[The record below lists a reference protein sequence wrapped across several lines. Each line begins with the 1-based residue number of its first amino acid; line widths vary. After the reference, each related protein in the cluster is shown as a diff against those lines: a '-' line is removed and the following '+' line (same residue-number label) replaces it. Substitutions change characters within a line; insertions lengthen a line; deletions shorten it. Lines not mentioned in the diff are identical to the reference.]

1 MKGSLYTYMY
11 VCFESYGIKL
21 SADWQADGM
30 LTSKLTELS
39 DELRRTQTTRDELA
53 RDVDKMADGKKQAE
67 QEVMSLKTTL
77 QSLDSYRHTADE
89 RIRDA
94 EAKLGVSARVLC
106 VKLDVSA
113 CVLSLCGAL
122 VQIIRVCPVTGVLW
136 IMCMLV
142 IFCVRD
148 THHKVKTC

>member
-1 MKGSLYTYMY
+1 
-11 VCFESYGIKL
+11 
-21 SADWQADGM
+21 M

-94 EAKLGVSARVLC
+94 EAKLGVSARVMNSHFF
-106 VKLDVSA
+106 VFAIHTIK
-113 CVLSLCGAL
+113 
-122 VQIIRVCPVTGVLW
+122 
-136 IMCMLV
+136 
-142 IFCVRD
+142 
-148 THHKVKTC
+148 

>member
-1 MKGSLYTYMY
+1 
-11 VCFESYGIKL
+11 
-21 SADWQADGM
+21 M

-94 EAKLGVSARVLC
+94 EAKLGVSACVLC
-106 VKLDVSA
+106 AKLGVHKCMRTFCATNKSPVDT
-113 CVLSLCGAL
+113 AL
-122 VQIIRVCPVTGVLW
+122 WCRSGIGTN
-136 IMCMLV
+136 
-142 IFCVRD
+142 
-148 THHKVKTC
+148 

>member
-1 MKGSLYTYMY
+1 
-11 VCFESYGIKL
+11 
-21 SADWQADGM
+21 M

-94 EAKLGVSARVLC
+94 EAKLGVSACVLC
-106 VKLDVSA
+106 AKLGVSA
-113 CVLSLCGAL
+113 CVLC
-122 VQIIRVCPVTGVLW
+122 VQQTKAGWVHHYDGVC
-136 IMCMLV
+136 
-142 IFCVRD
+142 
-148 THHKVKTC
+148 TH